1 MPGSGTVKSFGFSFL
16 SNIIKQSYITSRMY
30 FFDFYPNIIFK
41 SNLGHIECQFCAVEE
56 LDGFSK
62 GRLSV
67 VSINICQFINSLNKI
82 SRTSNFIPSYTVKQY
97 NRSYLR
103 LCKVLIQ
110 KLSKPAE
117 IIGFPSRACTWA
129 NSNTSKYFT
138 EWAWWHFEIWDR

>member
-1 MPGSGTVKSFGFSFL
+1 MPSSGTVKSFGFSFL

-41 SNLGHIECQFCAVEE
+41 SNLGHVGCQFCTVEE
-56 LDGFSK
+56 LYGFSK

-67 VSINICQFINSLNKI
+67 VSINICQFINSLNKM
-82 SRTSNFIPSYTVKQY
+82 SSTSKFIPSYTFIWY

-103 LCKVLIQ
+103 LCKVLIEN
-110 KLSKPAE
+110 LPKPVE
-117 IIGFPSRACTWA
+117 IIGFLRRVCTWA

-138 EWAWWHFEIWDR
+138 E